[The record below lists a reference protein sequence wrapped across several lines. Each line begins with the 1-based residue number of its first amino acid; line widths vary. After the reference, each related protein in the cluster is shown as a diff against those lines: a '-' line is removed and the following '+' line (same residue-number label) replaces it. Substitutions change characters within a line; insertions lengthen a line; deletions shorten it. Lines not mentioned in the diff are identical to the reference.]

1 MRIGEVSLLTNDV
14 VRLADFYKKLL
25 DIHNGSDDP
34 VHQTLIGEET
44 MLTIYDDGSEKNN
57 QNQNICLAFTVDDVE
72 KEYLRVVELGAE
84 IIEPPVARPWGAV
97 NMSFRDPDGNVVYLL
112 RFVGLMAFVINHINK
127 TKTTQSNIYLLTCAV
142 DRLIIL
148 DNRKLFCFLL
158 YKTVFSIVRP
168 VSRKA
173 LQLNFAAVG
182 QAGGRNQKRIRRS
195 QNAERV

>member
-72 KEYLRVVELGAE
+72 KEYLRVMELGAE
-84 IIEPPVARPWGAV
+84 IIEPPMERPWGAV
-97 NMSFRDPDGNVVYLL
+97 NMSFRDPDGN
-112 RFVGLMAFVINHINK
+112 A
-127 TKTTQSNIYLLTCAV
+127 IYL
-142 DRLIIL
+142 RS
-148 DNRKLFCFLL
+148 F
-158 YKTVFSIVRP
+158 
-168 VSRKA
+168 
-173 LQLNFAAVG
+173 
-182 QAGGRNQKRIRRS
+182 GG
-195 QNAERV
+195 